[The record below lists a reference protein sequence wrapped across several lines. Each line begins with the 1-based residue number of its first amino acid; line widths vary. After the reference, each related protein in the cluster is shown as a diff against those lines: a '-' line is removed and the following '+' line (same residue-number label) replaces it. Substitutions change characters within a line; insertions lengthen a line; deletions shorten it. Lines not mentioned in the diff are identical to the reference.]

1 MGAQH
6 LVKTGLMGM
15 VGRYDAPDFTRYPRD
30 ARVICRTDRGLE
42 QGTVICDLEG
52 RDSTDESPTV
62 HLDGQLLRRVGREDE
77 LILTRL
83 DRYRDKAFFACQKL
97 IDERQLPAILVD
109 VEHLFDGE
117 SVFFYFLGEVDA
129 RLESLTHELGTEYE
143 RKVRFKKFAE
153 TLANG
158 CGPDCGTG
166 ATGCGTGGCSTCAV
180 SGGCGI
186 KSE

>member
-30 ARVICRTDRGLE
+30 ARVICRTERGLE
-42 QGTVICDLEG
+42 QGTVICVLE
-52 RDSTDESPTV
+52 DQASADEAPINHV
-62 HLDGQLLRRVGREDE
+62 DGQLLRRVGNEDE

-83 DRYRDKAFFACQKL
+83 DRYRDNAFFACQKL
-97 IDERQLPAILVD
+97 IAERQLPAVLVD

-117 SVFFYFLGEVDA
+117 SVFFYFLGDVDA
-129 RLESLTHELGTEYE
+129 RLESLTQELGTEYE

-166 ATGCGTGGCSTCAV
+166 ASGCASDGCSSCALA
-180 SGGCGI
+180 GGCGS
-186 KSE
+186 KSK